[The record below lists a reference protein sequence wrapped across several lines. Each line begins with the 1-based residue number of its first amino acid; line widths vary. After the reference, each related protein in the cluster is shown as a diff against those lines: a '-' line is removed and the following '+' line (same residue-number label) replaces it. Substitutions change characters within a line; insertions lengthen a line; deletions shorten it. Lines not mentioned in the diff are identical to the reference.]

1 MELQATFIKN
11 KIKEI
16 KIKKSLNNHNE
27 LGHAGFFWIKNS
39 DIFNHLEKFTSL
51 TNLKR
56 EIILDDYFKFLFDYK
71 LRNIRAYKL
80 NYYVHIGSINE
91 FEELKYWENYFKHV
105 VK

>member
-1 MELQATFIKN
+1 MMIQV
-11 KIKEI
+11 EI
-16 KIKKSLNNHNE
+16 LFALLVLCVIL
-27 LGHAGFFWIKNS
+27 
-39 DIFNHLEKFTSL
+39 
-51 TNLKR
+51 
-56 EIILDDYFKFLFDYK
+56 ILDDYFKFLFDYK